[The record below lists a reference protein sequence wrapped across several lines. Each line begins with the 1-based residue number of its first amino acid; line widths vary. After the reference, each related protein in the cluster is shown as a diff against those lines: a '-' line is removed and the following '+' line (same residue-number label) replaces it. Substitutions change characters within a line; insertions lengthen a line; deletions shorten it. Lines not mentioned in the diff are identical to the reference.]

1 MRKMIKAGIIGATGY
16 AGNELVRIL
25 MGHKEVEIKWYG
37 SRSYIDKKYA
47 EVYQNMFEIVDDVC
61 LDDNMDELASQVDVI
76 FTATPQ
82 GFLAGVLTEDILNKV
97 KIIDLSADFR
107 IKDVSVYEK
116 WYKIEHKS
124 PQFIEEAVYGLCEIN
139 RDKVKGAR
147 LIANPGCYTTCSI
160 LTAYPLVKEGLIDPN
175 TLIIDA
181 KSGTSGAGRGAK
193 LPNLFCEVNE
203 NMKAYGVTNHRHTPE
218 IEEQLGYAAGK
229 EIVVNFT
236 PHLVPINRAILAT
249 EHAALVKKADGSLPS
264 YEEVKAVYDKYYGK
278 EKFVRVLEKDVC
290 PETKWVEGSNY
301 VDVNFKIDERT
312 GRIVMMGALDNLVKG
327 AAGQAVQNM
336 NLLFG
341 FDEAEGLNMVP
352 MFP

>member
-1 MRKMIKAGIIGATGY
+1 MVKVGIIGATGY
-16 AGNELVRIL
+16 AGNELVRLL
-25 MGHKEVEIKWYG
+25 MGHKDVEIKWYG

-47 EVYQNMFEIVDDVC
+47 EVYQNMFEIVEDNC
-61 LDDNMDELASQVDVI
+61 LDDNMEELASKVDVI

-82 GFLAGVLTEDILNKV
+82 GFLAGVLTEEILSKV

-107 IKDVSVYEK
+107 IKDVKTYEK

-139 RDKVKGAR
+139 RNKVKGAR

-160 LTAYPLVKEGLIDPN
+160 LTAYPLVKEGLIDPD

-229 EIVVNFT
+229 EIMVNFT
-236 PHLVPINRAILAT
+236 PHLVPMNRGILAT
-249 EHAALVKKADGSLPS
+249 EYAALNKKADGTLPT
-264 YEEVKAVYDKYYGK
+264 YGEVKAIYDKYYK
-278 EKFVRVLEKDVC
+278 NEKFVRVLEKDVC

-341 FDEAEGLNMVP
+341 FDEAEGLNLVP